1 MRSDYIKRED
11 AMDAVEKHYD
21 DGVGKSVETILIMD
35 EIAIDIENNIPS
47 ADVAPVRHGH
57 WIIKC
62 VREYELSYGGTAYVP
77 EYECSCCGFITE
89 SYVRLDE
96 PIMPED
102 ADFPKYCE
110 YCGARMEDRENKR

>member
-1 MRSDYIKRED
+1 MTDYIKRED
-11 AMDAVEKHYD
+11 ALEQFDYYDLSEYLTTQIRGMLMD
-21 DGVGKSVETILIMD
+21 
-35 EIAIDIENNIPS
+35 IPS
-47 ADVAPVRHGH
+47 ADVAPVRRGH

-62 VREYELSYGGTAYVP
+62 VREYELSYGETAYVP
-77 EYECSCCGFITE
+77 EYECSCCGFTTE

-110 YCGARMEDRENKR
+110 YCGAKMGEEEINE

>member
-1 MRSDYIKRED
+1 MVILMSDEYIKREN
-11 AMDAVEKHYD
+11 AMRTLADEYD
-21 DGVGKSVETILIMD
+21 ECEFKKYAEDLFKD
-35 EIAIDIENNIPS
+35 IPS
-47 ADVAPVRHGH
+47 EDVAPVRHGH

-110 YCGARMEDRENKR
+110 YCGARMDGDKE

>member
-1 MRSDYIKRED
+1 MSDEYIKKED
-11 AMDAVEKHYD
+11 AIERINHALKRVFVED
-21 DGVGKSVETILIMD
+21 VGQ
-35 EIAIDIENNIPS
+35 EIIASIPS
-47 ADVAPVRHGH
+47 ADVAPVRHGR
-57 WIIKC
+57 WITKC

-77 EYECSCCGFITE
+77 EYECSCCGFLTE

-110 YCGARMEDRENKR
+110 YCGAKMDRG